1 LLRTRV
7 NRKDTDNQ
15 KQIKLVS
22 PTYAIELLKRS
33 LEEYTPSRAEAPLA
47 NLLKDKSIDELGF
60 EQASID
66 NVGNVIAT
74 KGNGRPVILLCGHMD
89 TVPGRV
95 PVRIA
100 NDHLYGRGASDAKGS
115 LISMLLAASEFPK
128 QRGTIVFAGV
138 VDEEGNATGIKEIV
152 KNKPTVDYAI
162 FGEPSG
168 INNITIGYKGRISF
182 RLTCDVGSSAHAS
195 APWLAKNSVE
205 EILNLWKAI
214 QVVTEGIKSGD
225 DKSSKVTCS
234 LTEIAGGSS
243 HNVTPQKCKITV
255 DIRVPS
261 AHNSKQIYDLV
272 TSVIKDVALK
282 NGVRATHRIEDMT
295 EPFEANHAS
304 PLVRALY
311 LSILD
316 ICKKRPMLLRKTGTG
331 DMNILGNALHI
342 PVVTYGPGDPHS
354 SHTMDERVSIPEFI
368 SSIDV
373 FNRALFHTS
382 RLHHSRGSK
391 SNNDRTT

>member
-1 LLRTRV
+1 
-7 NRKDTDNQ
+7 
-15 KQIKLVS
+15 LVS
-22 PTYAIELLKRS
+22 PTYAVELLKKS
-33 LEEYTPSRAEAPLA
+33 LEEYTPSRAEAQLA
-47 NLLKDKSIDELGF
+47 SLLKDKSINELGF
-60 EQASID
+60 EHASID

-74 KGNGRPVILLCGHMD
+74 KGNGRPIILLCGHMD

-100 NDHLYGRGASDAKGS
+100 NGYMYGRGASDAKGS

-152 KNKPTVDYAI
+152 KSKSTIDYAI

-168 INNITIGYKGRISF
+168 INNITIGYKGRVSF

-195 APWLAKNSVE
+195 APWLAKNSIE
-205 EILNLWKAI
+205 EIYYLWKAVQLAI
-214 QVVTEGIKSGD
+214 EGIKSGE

-261 AHNSKQIYDLV
+261 AYNSKEIYDLV
-272 TSVIKDVALK
+272 TCVIKDVALK
-282 NGVRATHRIEDMT
+282 NGVQATHRIEDMT
-295 EPFEANHAS
+295 EPFETDHNS

-311 LSILD
+311 LSVID
-316 ICKKRPMLLRKTGTG
+316 VCKKRPMLLRKTGTG
-331 DMNILGNALHI
+331 DMNILGNAYNI

-354 SHTMDERVSIPEFI
+354 SHTMDEKVSIAEFI
-368 SSIDV
+368 SSIEV
-373 FNRALFHTS
+373 FNRALFHIS
-382 RLHHSRGSK
+382 RLHHSRKRKSK
-391 SNNDRTT
+391 NERIG